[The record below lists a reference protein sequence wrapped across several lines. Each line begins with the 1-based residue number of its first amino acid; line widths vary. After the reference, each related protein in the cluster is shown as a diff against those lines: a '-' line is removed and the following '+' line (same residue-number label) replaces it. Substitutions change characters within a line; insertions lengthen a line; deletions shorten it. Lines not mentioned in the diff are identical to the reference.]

1 MKSKHEFAVYAAQ
14 VSVRDKK
21 IELQDADILHRIRS
35 VLRLAVDDELIV
47 FDDRQQYHC
56 RITGISKKTVSLSLL
71 SIEQFVHLSPSI
83 IVLLPLLKREAFE
96 RMLYACLELG
106 ANIVQPIITE
116 KSQRSWRHEHDFDRA
131 RAIMIAAAEQ
141 SKQFLIPE
149 MHAPI
154 SLQEAVLSYPEH
166 FKLVADPA
174 GQSLYKILTRVK
186 DCAHAANKGGIVMT
200 FGPEGDFTDIEKN
213 LLKNA
218 SYESVRLTPTV
229 LRAQQA
235 GALLLGVIRSVIS
248 ELPKKND

>member
-21 IELQDADILHRIRS
+21 IELQDQDSLHRIRS

-47 FDDRQQYHC
+47 FDDQHYYKC
-56 RITGISKKTVSLSLL
+56 RITGINKKTVLLSLL
-71 SIEQFVHLSPSI
+71 SMEQSVPLEPSI

-106 ANIVQPIITE
+106 ANLVQPIITE
-116 KSQRSWRHEHDFDRA
+116 KSQRSWRNDHDLKRA

-149 MHAPI
+149 MHAPVT
-154 SLQEAVLSYPEH
+154 LEEAVVRYADH
-166 FKLVADPA
+166 IKLVADPA
-174 GQSLYKILTRVK
+174 GNSLYEVLTHVRYQAQAGK
-186 DCAHAANKGGIVMT
+186 KESIVMT
-200 FGPEGDFTDIEKN
+200 FGPEGDFTDTEKEF
-213 LLKNA
+213 LKNA
-218 SYESVRLTPTV
+218 SYQSVRLTPTV

-235 GALLLGVIRSVIS
+235 GALLLGVVRSIIS
-248 ELPKKND
+248 Q